1 VFTSRA
7 FWFLRAV
14 VAIVVVAFALIGF
27 LYVTRGGAVKRV
39 RAVGITERAV
49 SPDEPEFPLSVAM
62 ATGVL
67 LLPDNRVEL
76 AVNGDGTFSRLWS
89 DLRSAQRSIAIQMYY
104 GLPGHVADTL
114 IAILT
119 DRARNGVRVL
129 ALYDAFGT
137 SRISAPRLAAIR
149 AAGVEAVAFRPLRLS
164 TLNVVQ
170 NRSHVRAIV
179 IDGRV
184 GWTGGFGID
193 DKWLGD
199 GRSNAGWRDTNVRF
213 EGPAVRQLEAAFAA
227 AWTEATGEL
236 LTGRITLPVPRDG
249 AARAGL
255 LYAPPTLGSTVAER
269 FLALSVAS
277 ARKTLYITNAYFAPE
292 DNFVD
297 LLVAAA
303 GRGVDVRLLLAGP
316 RTDVRLARRAAR
328 ARYDRLLA
336 AGVRVFEWQPTAL
349 HAKSFVVDER
359 WSSVGTM
366 NFDNRS
372 LVLNEEVTLMV
383 LDAGFG
389 QDMNT
394 MFLDDLR
401 HATEI
406 TRDEFRKRSWTERVL
421 ERGANVVA
429 RVL

>member
-1 VFTSRA
+1 MRHVTS
-7 FWFLRAV
+7 FLRAV
-14 VAIVVVAFALIGF
+14 VAIAVLVFALIGF

-39 RAVGITERAV
+39 RGVGVTSGTV
-49 SPDEPEFPLSVAM
+49 SPDEPEFALSVAM
-62 ATGVL
+62 ATGAF
-67 LLPDNRVEL
+67 LLPNNRVEI
-76 AVNGDGTFSRLWS
+76 AENGDGTFSRLWE
-89 DLRSAQRSIAIQMYY
+89 DLRSAERSIAIQMYY
-104 GLPGHVADTL
+104 GLPGRVADTL
-114 IAILT
+114 AEILI

-129 ALYDAFGT
+129 GLYDAFGT
-137 SRISAPRLAAIR
+137 GRISAPRLAALK
-149 AAGVEAVAFRPLRLS
+149 AAGVEVVAFRPLRIS
-164 TLNVVQ
+164 MLNVAQ

-179 IDGRV
+179 IDGRI

-199 GRSNAGWRDTNVRF
+199 GRSNGGWRDTNVRF

-236 LTGRITLPVPRDG
+236 LTGRITVPVARDG
-249 AARAGL
+249 AVRAGL
-255 LYAPPTLGSTVAER
+255 VYAPPTLGSTVAER
-269 FLALSVAS
+269 FLALSVAA
-277 ARKTLYITNAYFAPE
+277 ARKTLYITNPYFAPE

-297 LLVAAA
+297 LLAAA
-303 GRGVDVRLLLAGP
+303 AKRGVDVRLLLSGP
-316 RTDVRLARRAAR
+316 RTDIRLARRAAR
-328 ARYDRLLA
+328 GRYDRLLA

-349 HAKSFVVDER
+349 HAKTFVVDEL

-389 QDMNT
+389 HDMT
-394 MFLDDLR
+394 AMFVDDLR

-406 TRDEFRKRSWTERVL
+406 TREEFRKRSWTERVV
-421 ERGANVVA
+421 ERGANVIA

>member
-1 VFTSRA
+1 MRILVK
-7 FWFLRAV
+7 V
-14 VAIVVVAFALIGF
+14 VAAIIVVVFALIGF
-27 LYVTRGGAVKRV
+27 LYVTRGGAIKRV
-39 RAVGITERAV
+39 RIIGTAERAV
-49 SPDEPEFPLSVAM
+49 SPDEAEFPLSVAM
-62 ATGVL
+62 TTGAF
-67 LLPDNRVEL
+67 LLPNNHVEIAL
-76 AVNGDGTFSRLWS
+76 NGDGTFSRLWE
-89 DLRSAQRSIAIQMYY
+89 DLRSAQHSIAIQMYY
-104 GLPGHVADTL
+104 GLPGRVADTL
-114 IAILT
+114 AEILI
-119 DRARNGVRVL
+119 DRAKHGVRVL
-129 ALYDAFGT
+129 GLYDAFGT
-137 SRISAPRLAAIR
+137 GKISAPRLAALR
-149 AAGVEAVAFRPLRLS
+149 AAGIEVVAFRPLRLS
-164 TLNVVQ
+164 MLNVVQ

-184 GWTGGFGID
+184 GWTGGFGMD

-199 GRSNAGWRDTNVRF
+199 GRTNGAWRDTNVRF

-236 LTGRITLPVPRDG
+236 LTGHMTVPATQDSE
-249 AARAGL
+249 ARAGL

-269 FLALSVAS
+269 FLALSVAA

-297 LLVAAA
+297 LLIAAA
-303 GRGVDVRLLLAGP
+303 RRGVDVRLLLAGP

-328 ARYDRLLA
+328 ARYDRLLE
-336 AGVRVFEWQPTAL
+336 AGVRVFEWQPSSL
-349 HAKSFVVDER
+349 HAKTFVVDGL

-383 LDAGFG
+383 LDATFG
-389 QDMNT
+389 HAMNA
-394 MFLDDLR
+394 MYLDDLQ

-406 TRDEFRKRSWTERVL
+406 TREEFRKRPWAQRVL